1 MKPMYAAVGNPP
13 YQDETVG
20 KNKSF
25 SKPLYHEF
33 MLSTYAI
40 AQRACLVH
48 PARFLFNAGAT
59 PKAFNEQ
66 MLNDKHFSVVKYF
79 ENG

>member
-1 MKPMYAAVGNPP
+1 MKPM
-13 YQDETVG
+13 
-20 KNKSF
+20 
-25 SKPLYHEF
+25 YHEF

-40 AQRACLVH
+40 AQRACLVT

-59 PKAFNEQ
+59 PKAFNEK